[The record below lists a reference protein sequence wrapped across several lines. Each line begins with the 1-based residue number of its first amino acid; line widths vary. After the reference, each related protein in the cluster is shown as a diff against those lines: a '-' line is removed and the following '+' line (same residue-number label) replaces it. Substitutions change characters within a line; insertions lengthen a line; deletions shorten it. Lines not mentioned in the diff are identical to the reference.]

1 MPCSPQTRFPDR
13 KTIAAPVSIIPYA
26 FVNTP
31 DTHHA
36 ADPSASG
43 PRRIRVL
50 PEHLANKIA
59 AGEVIQ
65 RPESVVKELLENA
78 LDAGAQEITIV
89 IRDGGTALV
98 QVSDDGVGM
107 DEEDAAVSFLRHAT
121 SKIASY
127 EELEAIA
134 TYGFRGEALASI
146 AAVARVTLTTR
157 RRDQDAAV
165 VVSMDGGGEQRIGRS
180 AREPGTTIAVQQLFF
195 NTPARRKFLKSV
207 QTEFRHVYDTVQR
220 VALSHPEIA
229 LRFVSD
235 DDTVL
240 DLRPGTVED
249 RLRDLF
255 GERLL
260 EGLVRAAE
268 QSGHLAVS
276 GYIAKPQYGQK
287 TRLNQFLFLNRR
299 FIQNRSITHAVYS
312 AYENLMIKG
321 TFPFFLLF
329 LDIDPR
335 RVDVNVHPS
344 KMEAKFEDEQGIY
357 RFVSALVRKTLAGN
371 DLIPSLSVSPGE
383 GGGEGMGL
391 QFTGRQHAPAG
402 PLWGGGT
409 GMADAL
415 LRTPVIPSGIASG
428 HRPFPEPGPEDGAL
442 PQLAG
447 APIWQVHTKYILL
460 QIDTGLMVIDQ
471 HVAHERILY
480 EEALAR
486 FDGAPPVSQQLL
498 FPHTVP
504 LTPAEYSL
512 AGELLPYLRQI
523 GFTVQL
529 FGKDTVLIDGVPPDL
544 KPGGELTILHE
555 ILQQYEEY
563 RRASASEPR
572 DLVAKSYSCK
582 AAIKAGDR
590 LNEQEMRALV
600 AQLFTTKM
608 PYVCPHGRPVVL
620 KIPVAELDRRFGRT
634 S

>member
-1 MPCSPQTRFPDR
+1 MTNGL
-13 KTIAAPVSIIPYA
+13 TE
-26 FVNTP
+26 TP
-31 DTHHA
+31 E
-36 ADPSASG
+36 SG

-65 RPESVVKELLENA
+65 RPDSVVKELLENS
-78 LDAGAQEITIV
+78 LDAGAREITVV
-89 IRDGGTALV
+89 IREGGTALV

-107 DEEDAAVSFLRHAT
+107 DEEDAVVSFLRHAT

-146 AAVARVTLTTR
+146 AAVARVTLATR
-157 RRDQDAAV
+157 RRDRDVAV
-165 VVSMDGGGEQRIGRS
+165 VVTMDGTGEQRITRD
-180 AREPGTTIAVQQLFF
+180 AREPGTTITVQQLFF
-195 NTPARRKFLKSV
+195 NTPARRKFLKST

-220 VALSHPEIA
+220 VALSHPELA

-235 DDTVL
+235 DDTVF

-260 EGLVRAAE
+260 EGVVRTGE
-268 QSGHLAVS
+268 QAGHLSVS

-299 FIQNRSITHAVYS
+299 YIQNRSITHAVYS

-357 RFVSALVRKTLAGN
+357 RFVSSLVRKTLAGN
-371 DLIPSLSVSPGE
+371 DLIPSLSVSPGSGDRE
-383 GGGEGMGL
+383 GVSL
-391 QFTGRQHAPAG
+391 QFTDRQHAPSGAG
-402 PLWGGGT
+402 L
-409 GMADAL
+409 ADLL
-415 LRTPVIPSGIASG
+415 LRTPVIPSGLA
-428 HRPFPEPGPEDGAL
+428 PAVPPLPDPVPGEGVL

-447 APIWQVHTKYILL
+447 APIWQVHAKYILL
-460 QIDTGLMVIDQ
+460 QIDMGLMVIDQ

-480 EEALAR
+480 EQALAR
-486 FDGAPPVSQQLL
+486 FEGGTPVSQQLL
-498 FPHTVP
+498 FPHTVE
-504 LTPAEYSL
+504 LTPAEHSL
-512 AGELLPYLRQI
+512 AGELLPYMQQI
-523 GFTVQL
+523 GFTLQL
-529 FGKDTVLIDGVPPDL
+529 FGKNTILIDGVPPDL
-544 KPGGELTILHE
+544 KPGSELTILHD
-555 ILQQYEEY
+555 ILHLYQEY

-572 DLVAKSYSCK
+572 DMLAKSYSCK

-590 LNEQEMRALV
+590 LNEQEMRSLV
-600 AQLFTTKM
+600 AQLFTTRM
-608 PYVCPHGRPVVL
+608 PYVCPHGRPIVL

>member
-1 MPCSPQTRFPDR
+1 
-13 KTIAAPVSIIPYA
+13 
-26 FVNTP
+26 
-31 DTHHA
+31 
-36 ADPSASG
+36 
-43 PRRIRVL
+43 
-50 PEHLANKIA
+50 
-59 AGEVIQ
+59 
-65 RPESVVKELLENA
+65 
-78 LDAGAQEITIV
+78 
-89 IRDGGTALV
+89 
-98 QVSDDGVGM
+98 
-107 DEEDAAVSFLRHAT
+107 
-121 SKIASY
+121 
-127 EELEAIA
+127 
-134 TYGFRGEALASI
+134 
-146 AAVARVTLTTR
+146 
-157 RRDQDAAV
+157 
-165 VVSMDGGGEQRIGRS
+165 
-180 AREPGTTIAVQQLFF
+180 
-195 NTPARRKFLKSV
+195 
-207 QTEFRHVYDTVQR
+207 
-220 VALSHPEIA
+220 
-229 LRFVSD
+229 
-235 DDTVL
+235 
-240 DLRPGTVED
+240 
-249 RLRDLF
+249 
-255 GERLL
+255 
-260 EGLVRAAE
+260 
-268 QSGHLAVS
+268 
-276 GYIAKPQYGQK
+276 
-287 TRLNQFLFLNRR
+287 
-299 FIQNRSITHAVYS
+299 
-312 AYENLMIKG
+312 
-321 TFPFFLLF
+321 
-329 LDIDPR
+329 
-335 RVDVNVHPS
+335 
-344 KMEAKFEDEQGIY
+344 
-357 RFVSALVRKTLAGN
+357 
-371 DLIPSLSVSPGE
+371 
-383 GGGEGMGL
+383 
-391 QFTGRQHAPAG
+391 
-402 PLWGGGT
+402 
-409 GMADAL
+409 
-415 LRTPVIPSGIASG
+415 VIPSGIASG